1 MYIGKL
7 AKLTGCTPKALRLY
21 EQLGLL
27 PAPERR
33 GTYRVYTPHHLDIV
47 RIIRTAQSVGFKLSE
62 MSRLIEAK
70 KSLDHFP
77 LELANQGIESK
88 RLQLQAQIEALQ
100 IMDGQLIALK
110 GDINR
115 LFAAD
120 TAQRCVESPL
130 AAPSSIRTPG

>member
-33 GTYRVYTPHHLDIV
+33 GTYRVYTPHHLEIV

-120 TAQRCVESPL
+120 TAQRCVESRL

>member
-21 EQLGLL
+21 EKLGLL
-27 PAPERR
+27 PEPERR

-47 RIIRTAQSVGFKLSE
+47 RIIRTAQSVGFKLGE
-62 MSRLIEAK
+62 MGTLIEAK

-100 IMDGQLIALK
+100 AMDGQLIALK
-110 GDINR
+110 GEINR

-120 TAQRCVESPL
+120 TAQRC
-130 AAPSSIRTPG
+130 AAPSGIQTPG